1 MNYEPLITEVG
12 IQPLQLFLGLA
23 MGLTFGIGT
32 SISHFCLRK
41 LVLDLSGLKLSS
53 ASYTWLFGLG
63 VAIMATQLLLQGD
76 TRDITEAQV
85 LTGGASLSGPI
96 IGGLMFGFG
105 IILSRGCASR
115 QIIQLASGCSIGA
128 GLSGTAVMAT
138 SSVVTLIFILFGG
151 LISARY
157 NSEQPTTFL
166 KH

>member
-1 MNYEPLITEVG
+1 MDYEQLITKVG
-12 IQPLQLFLGLA
+12 IKPLQLFFGLVMGLA
-23 MGLTFGIGT
+23 FGVGA

-41 LVLDLSGLKLSS
+41 LVFDLSVLKLSS

-63 VAIMATQLLLQGD
+63 VAIMATQLLLHGD

-85 LTGGASLSGPI
+85 LTGGANLSGPT
-96 IGGLMFGFG
+96 IGRFIFGFG
-105 IILSRGCASR
+105 IISSRGCASR
-115 QIIQLASGCSIGA
+115 QIIQHASGCSIGS

-157 NSEQPTTFL
+157 NSEQPTIYP